1 MTRIPLTQW
10 NLKQVLTVVEGQS
23 GAIIYLHPQPLHNG
37 TPEMLDAF
45 IIEKIQKERDPR
57 DSGRE
62 QLHIEIQRDQVHEVR
77 DRKDQEREERGVAI
91 IDFNI

>member
-1 MTRIPLTQW
+1 MASIAPHCW
-10 NLKQVLTVVEGQS
+10 NLKPVLTVEQATT
-23 GAIIYLHPQPLHNG
+23 GAIICSSPQPLHYG

-45 IIEKIQKERDPR
+45 IIEKIRKERDLR

-62 QLHIEIQRDQVHEVR
+62 QLHIEIRR
-77 DRKDQEREERGVAI
+77 DRVHDERERKDEETEERGIAI